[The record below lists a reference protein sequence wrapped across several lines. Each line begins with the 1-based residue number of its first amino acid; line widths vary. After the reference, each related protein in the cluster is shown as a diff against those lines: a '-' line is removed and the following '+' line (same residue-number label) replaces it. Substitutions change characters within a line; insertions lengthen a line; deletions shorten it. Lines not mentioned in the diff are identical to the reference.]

1 MILSLILIICTL
13 IISGGI
19 IKLSDI
25 KIKHSLYLANSKTK
39 EFLKNWLN
47 LNRWAIF
54 LFIILISLSAILY
67 VKNVRALTNQLKEIR
82 QLERM
87 EKSLSNGNKIINSRI
102 KQLESPERIIKI
114 AEEKLNMEIS
124 LKAPKRLSPENK

>member
-1 MILSLILIICTL
+1 M

-25 KIKHSLYLANSKTK
+25 KIKHSLYSANSKTR

-82 QLERM
+82 QLEKM

>member
-1 MILSLILIICTL
+1 M